1 MWRPSG
7 HPKLWFLGGA
17 LALCRVYSR
26 FLALQI
32 TASEKS
38 LQSGAVLGAYH
49 IMNIGVVTERGAETK
64 CIDCTS

>member
-1 MWRPSG
+1 MRYVPQTSCPLLSADHREQMWRPSG

-32 TASEKS
+32 MASEKS
-38 LQSGAVLGAYH
+38 L
-49 IMNIGVVTERGAETK
+49 
-64 CIDCTS
+64 